1 MEKYYKQ
8 LVKWKKLFSFLM
20 LICFI
25 GFIGRI
31 LPYGN
36 EMWNFIFENMIWF
49 PVEAGVTIFIVDRII
64 QKNNEKLES
73 IREFNQYYALASED
87 LEEMITSFKIQ
98 LISAVT
104 NNQYEN
110 EKVDNMF
117 EDICTNIEKY
127 VSVQKLKEGF
137 NAPVF
142 DPSNFLESISN
153 IRYQRISFYQS
164 MPRSS
169 EIILSNIDNHFSLF
183 LKYIPVELF
192 NILHSIQRFLE
203 TSVYF
208 SRNENLKLGREMIL
222 QRENNM
228 MMQDN
233 EYQQTV
239 DILKEF
245 YSSIYEKINKME
257 SIIESNKKEIS
268 Q

>member
-1 MEKYYKQ
+1 MKKYCVQ
-8 LVKWKKLFSFLM
+8 LMKWKKLFWLLVF
-20 LICFI
+20 ICFVGI
-25 GFIGRI
+25 IGRV

-64 QKNNEKLES
+64 QKNNDKLES
-73 IREFNQYYALASED
+73 IREFNQYYALANED

-104 NNQYEN
+104 NSQYEST
-110 EKVDNMF
+110 KVDNMF
-117 EDICTNIEKY
+117 EDICTNIDKY

-153 IRYQRISFYQS
+153 IRYQRISFYQTMS
-164 MPRSS
+164 KSS

-208 SRNENLKLGREMIL
+208 SRNENLKLGREMLL
-222 QRENNM
+222 QRENTM
-228 MMQDN
+228 MMQDKD
-233 EYQQTV
+233 YQQTV